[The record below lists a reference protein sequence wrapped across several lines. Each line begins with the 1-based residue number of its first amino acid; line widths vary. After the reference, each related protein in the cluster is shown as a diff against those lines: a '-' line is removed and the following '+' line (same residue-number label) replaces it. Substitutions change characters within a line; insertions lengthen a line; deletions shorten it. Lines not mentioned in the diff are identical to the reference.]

1 MCGRV
6 LSQAI
11 SSYFTFCLLLGCWSD
26 CLLVTMYTG
35 SRLRV
40 AKILQQI
47 PGGSHGT
54 VPNRLGVGLPPA
66 LICVLAADFALS

>member
-1 MCGRV
+1 MTTY
-6 LSQAI
+6 A
-11 SSYFTFCLLLGCWSD
+11 
-26 CLLVTMYTG
+26 G

-40 AKILQQI
+40 AKILQKI
-47 PGGSHGT
+47 PGGSHCM